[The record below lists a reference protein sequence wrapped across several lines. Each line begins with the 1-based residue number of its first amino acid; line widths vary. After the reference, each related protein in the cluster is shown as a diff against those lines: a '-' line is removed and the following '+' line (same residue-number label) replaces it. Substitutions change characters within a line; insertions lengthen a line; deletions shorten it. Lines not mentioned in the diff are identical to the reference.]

1 MKKLLGSTLALAMF
15 LPAGANAELLKN
27 LKVSGQLDIQADAAN
42 NVTDFQTRVAN
53 PTVNSANDRIGSVNT
68 RLIVKA
74 DWDLLD
80 DVHSRVTLV
89 KGANNQAGGA
99 RAYGSGAQNLDAWQT
114 QTFVQEASVKI
125 DKLFGAVDTTMGR
138 QFYGEPGDL
147 IVYFGPK
154 DNYGL
159 SVTALDA
166 FRADWN
172 GEHIGI
178 TGLGGKLAGGSIGS
192 APADTDLTGV
202 VAALK
207 GYDMHAES
215 IYLYNKVT
223 HSANQQGALNGL
235 SDNLWVLG
243 AKTKLTAGGLTVK
256 AEVAKNFGQNRTT
269 AGAIQAAPAANPLNS
284 SNYNGWGLLANA
296 AYKADINNVG
306 SITPWGEFA
315 YGTGRKRSAAV
326 SNSNEDFQMI
336 ASDYRP
342 GGIYGRFDTFLGNTL
357 PGNTGGANVAGLTNK
372 TIYGLGVKA
381 NPAAVAKLTVGAQW
395 YHYAWTRTSLQTAQ
409 TANGQNS
416 RNIGSEV
423 DVTAE
428 WKHSE
433 NVGLKLTL
441 GTFQPGAW
449 VSDIKGP
456 NATSNPATLAALD
469 TNIRF

>member
-27 LKVSGQLDIQADAAN
+27 LKVSGQLDVQATSAN
-42 NVTDFQTRVAN
+42 NVTDFQTRQLQPPAAPGN
-53 PTVNSANDRIGSVNT
+53 FNDRIGSVVS
-68 RLIVKA
+68 RLILRA

-80 DVHSRVTLV
+80 DVHSHVTV
-89 KGANNQAGGA
+89 DKGATNNAGQ
-99 RAYGSGAQNLDAWQT
+99 RPYGTAADTLQT
-114 QTFVQEASVKI
+114 VQTNTTIDEANVKI
-125 DKLFGAVDTTMGR
+125 DKLFGAVDTTIGR
-138 QFYGEPGDL
+138 QFYGEPGDMM
-147 IVYFGPK
+147 VYFGPK

-159 SVTALDA
+159 AVTALDA

-178 TGLGGKLAGGSIGS
+178 TGVGGKLAGGSAGK
-192 APADTDLTGV
+192 APADSDLTGV
-202 VAALK
+202 IAALK

-215 IYLYNKVT
+215 VYLYNKVT
-223 HSANQQGALNGL
+223 HSANQQGSLLGQN
-235 SDNLWVLG
+235 DNLWVLG
-243 AKTKLTAGGLTVK
+243 AKTKITVGGLTVK
-256 AEVAKNFGQNRTT
+256 AELAKNFGQNRVTT
-269 AGAIQAAPAANPLNS
+269 VAPAQS

-296 AYKADINNVG
+296 AFKADVNNVG
-306 SITPWGEFA
+306 AITPWGEFA

-326 SNSNEDFQMI
+326 SNSNEDFQQI

-342 GGIYGRFDTFLGNTL
+342 GGIWGRFDGNL
-357 PGNTGGANVAGLTNK
+357 ASDASLGGAGINGAGLTNK
-372 TIYGLGVKA
+372 TIWGLGVKVT
-381 NPAAVAKLTVGAQW
+381 PAAVAKLTTGVQ
-395 YHYAWTRTSLQTAQ
+395 YYRYAFTRTSTQAAAT
-409 TANGQNS
+409 TNGQLS

-441 GTFQPGAW
+441 GTFQTGSWISDKKGA
-449 VSDIKGP
+449 
-456 NATSNPATLAALD
+456 NATTNPATLAALD